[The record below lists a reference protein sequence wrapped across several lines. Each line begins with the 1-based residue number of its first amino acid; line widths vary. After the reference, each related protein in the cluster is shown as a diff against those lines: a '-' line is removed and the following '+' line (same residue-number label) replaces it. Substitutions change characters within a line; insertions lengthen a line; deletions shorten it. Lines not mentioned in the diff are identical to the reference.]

1 MTQGRFWP
9 MRWQRSADCHSA
21 AGFHH
26 LVWGGL
32 VMNKLGEMGGRV
44 LLGTGLL
51 GGDLR
56 VDDEDSRG
64 FC

>member
-1 MTQGRFWP
+1 
-9 MRWQRSADCHSA
+9 
-21 AGFHH
+21 
-26 LVWGGL
+26 
-32 VMNKLGEMGGRV
+32 MNKLGEMGGRV
-44 LLGTGLL
+44 LLVL